1 MTTTDQTLPLDG
13 RAAAPE
19 PDPGDP
25 LRHDLMTTAAE
36 LLTAAQRP
44 GLHRIAVESLRQA
57 ASLVMRASLAGPHR
71 SAEELTRE

>member
-25 LRHDLMTTAAE
+25 LRHDLMTTAAQ
-36 LLTAAQRP
+36 LLTAAERP
-44 GLHRIAVESLRQA
+44 GLHRIQRDSLRRA
-57 ASLVMRASLAGPHR
+57 ATLTMRAALCGPHR